1 MNLSMEKPEVVEL
14 RECERCKESLQIVR
28 VKDHLVAREVASGEK
43 HVCWDMPEDANLL
56 VLSD

>member
-1 MNLSMEKPEVVEL
+1 MEKPEVVEL